1 MTVTTPADIIRL
13 VLKDTGVIGVG
24 QTASAEDTNDCF
36 DTLNMMLAQWN
47 SKRWLI
53 YHLIDVSLVST
64 GAVYYTV
71 GPGGDFDTP
80 RPDRLED
87 GCFFR
92 QLITGSVSG
101 QTYPSNPIDGGPIL
115 DAETTQNLYS
125 NAIDYPLEILE
136 SREDYSRIGLKQLTT
151 IPQYIFY
158 DADYP
163 LGKVYPWPVIQ
174 PNLYE
179 LHILLKSQ
187 LSQFENLAD
196 PINLP
201 PQYYAAI
208 RYNLACRVRPMYQLP
223 ADPQLLAL
231 AEDSLSTM
239 RNMNA
244 QVPRLRMP
252 VGIGRGAKYSI
263 YSDSTY

>member
-36 DTLNMMLAQWN
+36 DTLNTMVAEWA
-47 SKRWLI
+47 SKRWLL
-53 YHLIDVSLVST
+53 YHLLDLSIVST
-64 GAVYYTV
+64 GAISYTV
-71 GPGGDFDTP
+71 GPGGDIDTGSMQ

-92 QLITGSVSG
+92 QLITASS
-101 QTYPSNPIDGGPIL
+101 PNK
-115 DAETTQNLYS
+115 
-125 NAIDYPLEILE
+125 IDYPLALLQ

-151 IPQYIFY
+151 IPQYVFY
-158 DADYP
+158 DPTFP
-163 LGKVYPWPVIQ
+163 LGTVYPWPVIQ
-174 PNLYE
+174 PSQYE
-179 LHILLKSQ
+179 LHLLVKAQ
-187 LSQFENLAD
+187 LPQFANLAD

-201 PQYYAAI
+201 SQYYGAL

-223 ADPQLLAL
+223 PDPQLIAL
-231 AEDSLSTM
+231 ATDSLSTI

-244 QVPRLRMP
+244 AVPRLRMP
-252 VGIGRGAKYSI
+252 IGIGRGSLYNI
-263 YSDSTY
+263 YSDQSY